1 MTEVI
6 KTTNNEMPAKVAE
19 LIRDLIK
26 KTLENQERVL
36 IAIPGGRS
44 VAAIFNE
51 LKTHRIEWRKVH
63 FFMVDERLV
72 PIDHIDS
79 NFRLA
84 NETLLDEL
92 VQKAKLP
99 FDNIHAFNY
108 DKNASD
114 SGIGRYQEE
123 LEQYGSHFDIVLLSS
138 GEDGHIGAIYP
149 NHHSFEDEGEYFILT
164 TNSPKPPAS
173 RMSSSRKLIGRSSS
187 AIILF
192 MSETKREAFAI
203 FNDCSFD
210 SKSCPAKIVQDIVN
224 SYVVSDLV

>member
-1 MTEVI
+1 M
-6 KTTNNEMPAKVAE
+6 
-19 LIRDLIK
+19 
-26 KTLENQERVL
+26 
-36 IAIPGGRS
+36 IAS
-44 VAAIFNE
+44 SAIFNE

-63 FFMVDERLV
+63 LFMVDERLV
-72 PIDHIDS
+72 SIDHIDS

-84 NETLLDEL
+84 NETFIDEL
-92 VQKAKLP
+92 VQEEKLP

-114 SGIGRYQEE
+114 FGIRGYQEE

-138 GEDGHIGAIYP
+138 GEDGHIAAIFP
-149 NHHSFEDEGEYFILT
+149 NHYSFEDEGEYFIST

-173 RMSSSRKLIGRSSS
+173 RMSSSRNLIGRSSA

-192 MSETKREAFAI
+192 MSETKRVALTT
-203 FNDCSFD
+203 FNDSSIG
-210 SKSCPAKIVQDIVN
+210 SKSCPAKIVLDIVD